1 MYIFHVNVTGWPK
14 DAYVLYNQ
22 QPSAVSF
29 YSAKHSFG
37 CNGISGL
44 RPFYVI
50 FPISC
55 GRKPDVGG
63 PHAGAPGPSPQEQA
77 TFLVGR
83 DSAHMSMGTVPCY
96 FPILPVITSRLET
109 ARQEGQE
116 CYYFDGPQN
125 TVPTSDPQVSLW
137 NQQLGTMHTGCR
149 HLALVI
155 SHFVFLRQLK
165 YGLSSVMSRTR
176 WGPLSRGYYDEEH
189 TEWNVPASFTSRP
202 FCKVLCLLCQKNN
215 NRRFKISFPN

>member
-1 MYIFHVNVTGWPK
+1 MVK
-14 DAYVLYNQ
+14 YNQ

-63 PHAGAPGPSPQEQA
+63 LHAGAPGPSPQEQA

-96 FPILPVITSRLET
+96 FPILPVITIRLET

-125 TVPTSDPQVSLW
+125 TVPASDPKVSLW

-149 HLALVI
+149 DLAFVI
-155 SHFVFLRQLK
+155 SRFV
-165 YGLSSVMSRTR
+165 GV
-176 WGPLSRGYYDEEH
+176 PLSRGYYDEES
-189 TEWNVPASFTSRP
+189 TGWNVPASFTSRP

-215 NRRFKISFPN
+215 NRRFRISFPN